1 MQSNGN
7 RVDERAD
14 ARDER
19 AGDRKGP
26 AGTRQVMSLDRSDVG
41 NGQPRAERRADRHV
55 GGETIE
61 PCAAR
66 VHSLPFALCI
76 AVPDIGEFATYAPR
90 NRGIDASTTRGKP
103 KLRTVPLSP
112 TWLR

>member
-55 GGETIE
+55 AGETIE

-66 VHSLPFALCI
+66 VHSSPFALCL
-76 AVPDIGEFATYAPR
+76 AVPDVGEFATYAPSK
-90 NRGIDASTTRGKP
+90 RGIDASTTRGKP
-103 KLRTVPLSP
+103 
-112 TWLR
+112 TWLNFP